1 MHDILIKAGEFILA
15 ISILVL
21 IHELGHF
28 LAARAFGIRVEK
40 FFLFFDVGG
49 VKLFSIKRGHTT
61 YGIGWLPLGGYV
73 KITGMIDESMDKNF
87 AQSEPQPYEFRSKPA
102 WQRLI
107 VMLAG
112 IFNNVILGIL
122 IFSLHVAYYGDNF
135 VSPQELNNGI
145 IAHSLARE
153 AGFKTGDIIVKMNGE
168 KLKKAEDIENS
179 NLVLRDDNSYEI
191 IRNGKDT
198 VIRMPKGLAK
208 KLSEGRDSFLEL
220 RLKFKV
226 DTFADAVKSGTGASL
241 AGLKPGD
248 SIVAVNDTATKFY
261 NDFKAIVLHNKNKD
275 IAVKV
280 VRAGSPAPFVI
291 KGKVDAEGVFGF
303 TAKLNTESERHSII
317 ESFGIGAYK
326 AWHAV
331 ADNVVGLWRLIT
343 GALPSRSL
351 HSLIGIANVFPS
363 HWDWSSFW
371 SLTALLS
378 MVLAFMN
385 LLPIPAL
392 DGGHVIFLLVEM
404 VRRKPVSIKVLE
416 VAQMVGM
423 AFLFLLMGFA
433 LYNDVAQFVFK
444 R

>member
-1 MHDILIKAGEFILA
+1 MEILIKAGEFILA
-15 ISILVL
+15 ISILV
-21 IHELGHF
+21 IVHEFGHF
-28 LAARAFGIRVEK
+28 IAARMFGIRVEK

-49 VKLFSIKRGHTT
+49 VKLFSIKKGETT

-73 KITGMIDESMDKNF
+73 KITGMIDESMDKDF
-87 AQSEPQPYEFRSKPA
+87 AKSVPQSYEFRSKPT

-122 IFSLHVAYYGDNF
+122 IFSLHAWHYGENYIPA
-135 VSPQELNNGI
+135 SALQNGI
-145 IAHSLARE
+145 VAHQLARD
-153 AGFKTGDIIVKMNGE
+153 AGFKTGDVVVSINGA
-168 KLKKAEDIENS
+168 KLKKADDIKS
-179 NLVLRDDNSYEI
+179 IKLLLQDNITYEVS
-191 IRNGKDT
+191 RNGNNETIHLPKDFSSK
-198 VIRMPKGLAK
+198 INDSP
-208 KLSEGRDSFLEL
+208 DSFLEL
-220 RLKFKV
+220 RTKFRV
-226 DTFADAVKSGTGASL
+226 DTLPAAITAGSGAEQ

-248 SIVAVNDTATKFY
+248 SIVAANGVPIHFY
-261 NDFKAIVLHNKNKD
+261 NELKDVLNQNKNKEVSL
-275 IAVKV
+275 AVK
-280 VRAGSPAPFVI
+280 RPGQAELI
-291 KGKVDAEGVFGF
+291 QTKGKVDGEGKLGF
-303 TAKLNTESERHSII
+303 MIKYVTEN
-317 ESFGIGAYK
+317 ESFSFSESFVHGTNK

-331 ADNVVGLWRLIT
+331 SDNVKGLWRLIT
-343 GALPSRSL
+343 GALPAKSL

-363 HWDWSSFW
+363 TWDWSGFW
-371 SLTALLS
+371 MLTALLS

-404 VRRKPVSIKVLE
+404 IRRKPVSIRVLE

-433 LYNDVAQFVFK
+433 LYNDVVQIVFK